1 VSEFLDGI
9 RAELALRK
17 PKEKWTLDTVY
28 LGGGTPSRLGGKGI
42 HEILTLVRE
51 FAELSDGAEVTMEVN
66 PEDVSA
72 ESAAAWLNAGINR
85 FSLGVQTF
93 DPLILR
99 WMHRV
104 HSVDQSTDAF
114 NKLRQAGA
122 TNISIDMIFALPD
135 ILRRDWR
142 ADLEQA
148 LALNPEHV
156 SLYGLTVET
165 GTPLQRWVDRGTA
178 VPTGDDSY
186 SQEFL
191 EAHEILTSHGFE
203 HYEVSNFAKPGF
215 RSLHNSSYWT
225 GAAYEA
231 AGPSAH
237 RYDGIARE
245 WNIRHYAAWVDAT
258 RAGEIPTEG
267 REELSAEDRST
278 ERAYL
283 GLRTDAG
290 LALSEVNDDATI
302 QAWCKAGWAHVT
314 DERIRL
320 TAEGWLRLDSL
331 AADLTLSRSNF

>member
-1 VSEFLDGI
+1 MS
-9 RAELALRK
+9 
-17 PKEKWTLDTVY
+17 TVA
-28 LGGGTPSRLGGKGI
+28 
-42 HEILTLVRE
+42 E
-51 FAELSDGAEVTMEVN
+51 FAILADDAEVTMEVN
-66 PEDVSA
+66 PEDVTP
-72 ESAAAWLNAGINR
+72 ESAAAWIAAGVNR

-104 HSVDQSTDAF
+104 HSVDQSTEAF
-114 NKLRQAGA
+114 QTLRAAGA
-122 TNISIDMIFALPD
+122 KNISVDMIFALPE

-148 LALNPEHV
+148 LALNPEHI

-165 GTPLQRWVDRGTA
+165 GTPLQRWVDRGATI
-178 VPTGDDSY
+178 PTGDDSY
-186 SQEFL
+186 SQEFM
-191 EAHEILTSHGFE
+191 EAHEILTSNGFE

-215 RSLHNSSYWT
+215 RSRHNSCYWSN
-225 GAAYEA
+225 APYAA

-237 RYDGIARE
+237 RYDGKARE
-245 WNIRHYAAWVDAT
+245 WNIRHYAAWIDAT
-258 RAGEIPTEG
+258 NAEKIPSEG
-267 REELSAEDRST
+267 REELSPENREN

-290 LALSEVNDDATI
+290 LALSEVNDPLTI
-302 QAWCKAGWAHVT
+302 AKWQKAGWAEISG
-314 DERIRL
+314 DRIRL